1 MTLTKTQS
9 NYNSHTVTLSQSQNP
24 FLPFSLPPFPSK
36 LKNHSPDPER
46 LAKDEDSA
54 ILYRQRSIPAKKSL
68 LHSCMNVETPC
79 KL

>member
-24 FLPFSLPPFPSK
+24 FLPFSLSPFPSK